1 MSAMTQRTFSL
12 TEQPAELIDRLVE
25 RGTFASASEVVQA
38 GLHELEMEDE
48 ALERWLRDEVVPV
61 VEEMKAHP
69 ERAIPSDRISGKYRA
84 IARALEENSADAA

>member
-38 GLHELEMEDE
+38 GVHKLETEDE
-48 ALERWLRDEVVPV
+48 ALERWL
-61 VEEMKAHP
+61 
-69 ERAIPSDRISGKYRA
+69 
-84 IARALEENSADAA
+84 